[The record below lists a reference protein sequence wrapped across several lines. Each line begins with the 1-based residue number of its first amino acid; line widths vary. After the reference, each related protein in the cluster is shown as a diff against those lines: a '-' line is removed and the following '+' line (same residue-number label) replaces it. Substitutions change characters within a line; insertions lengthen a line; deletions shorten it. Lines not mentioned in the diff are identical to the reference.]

1 MIFVSLMNLQDMIE
15 AGVDSFKIDGI
26 LKAPEYILTV
36 TKLYRQAIDT
46 CVEDPD
52 AYEDIKDEL
61 LEKIEEIQPANRP
74 LDTGSSSKKQFIN
87 RKCMRYKGGL

>member
-1 MIFVSLMNLQDMIE
+1 M
-15 AGVDSFKIDGI
+15 
-26 LKAPEYILTV
+26 
-36 TKLYRQAIDT
+36 TKLYRQAIDI

-74 LDTGSSSKKQFIN
+74 FDTGFFFKETV
-87 RKCMRYKGGL
+87 Y